1 MEEIIKNW
9 FTFSSQDNSFVSLKT
24 RLNHLLK
31 CKYGRQ
37 ILNSAVVSRDL
48 ISFWK
53 LSFIGKAK
61 QSNSKRYL
69 ISRIRYHA
77 TSASEKKLNWF
88 LSQLKAS
95 YVYRGV
101 KSCSLHTSQH
111 KTTNFNQ
118 PKKKQEILRI
128 RYIFGPFEL
137 ICKVQGK
144 KIKGERWNS
153 SVLR

>member
-118 PKKKQEILRI
+118 PKKKTRDSEDRI
-128 RYIFGPFEL
+128 YFWTFWANL
-137 ICKVQGK
+137 QST
-144 KIKGERWNS
+144 GEKDKR
-153 SVLR
+153 RKMK